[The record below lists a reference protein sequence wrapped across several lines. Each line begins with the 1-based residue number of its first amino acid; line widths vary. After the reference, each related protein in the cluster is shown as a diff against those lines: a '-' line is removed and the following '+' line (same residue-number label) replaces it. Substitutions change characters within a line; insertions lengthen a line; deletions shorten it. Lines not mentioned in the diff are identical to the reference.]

1 MILFRFEEY
10 GGFGK
15 MEIVFDYK
23 NSFIMLNV
31 YDGVLL
37 LFIMIFVM
45 FFLYIYCF
53 FIFCKMFNNRKY
65 VYNIFCRV

>member
-53 FIFCKMFNNRKY
+53 FIF
-65 VYNIFCRV
+65 V